1 MMNLNKLA
9 EISKGTLLGPSLS
22 IKSFSIDTR
31 TIKPNEVYIAL
42 AGNNFDGHEF
52 ISEALMKGASAAV
65 VSKPVEVDIPHI
77 IVDDTQEF
85 MKDIADYNRNQF
97 KGKVIGITGTNGKT
111 STKQILSNLLNGS
124 NLCHKTIGNKNN
136 QIGVPY
142 SMLSLNEEYKYS
154 VLEMGTSE
162 PGEIEILN
170 KQVRPDIAAITN
182 VSMGHLDGLSDTKSI
197 AKEKG
202 NILNFKSESGIA
214 YLPKDSEFFDF
225 WSQKTNAK
233 EVFSFGL
240 HPDSD
245 FRVSNT
251 EVEIEKNLTH
261 FHLSFENQEE
271 EMSIN
276 GIGMHNSLNATL
288 AVAIGLHCG
297 LRINEIKE
305 RLTSTELPERRLA
318 VTKSLNNSIMIDDT
332 YNSNPASLRNALDCL
347 EKLDKKKV
355 CILGEMKELGKG
367 SKKIHKDSL
376 EYASKRADK
385 ILCLGDSWLEDN
397 LDKSNKIVVF
407 TDRDELYEYLVSL
420 IDENTILLVKGSRST
435 KMDLIAD
442 KLKK

>member
-1 MMNLNKLA
+1 MNLNKLA
-9 EISKGTLLGPSLS
+9 EISKGTLLGPSLP

-31 TIKPNEVYIAL
+31 TIKPNETYIAL
-42 AGNNFDGHEF
+42 AGNNFDGHDF
-52 ISEALMKGASAAV
+52 ISEAVLKGASAAV

-214 YLPKDSEFFDF
+214 YLPKDSKFFDF